1 MGVYHLLAQAFP
13 IVLWN
18 TVFLFAVIRAFSDAP
33 LAERLGGTVT
43 TLNFLGVLAGAATYA
58 LGFLVWPLDALT
70 GSPLARDH
78 MMLATWSL
86 AFWTVVL
93 VFSWRLGKSL
103 WRGADRWI
111 MLGLTALGAT
121 LVNITG
127 TLGGSV
133 AHNPSAVGD
142 VVRYLLSWQIY
153 NTHYVPDV
161 TLWLLFGAAIVLAA
175 IGVWGRRQR
184 V

>member
-18 TVFLFAVIRAFSDAP
+18 TVFLFVVIRAFSDAP
-33 LAERLGGTVT
+33 LARRLGGTVT
-43 TLNFLGVLAGAATYA
+43 MLNFLGVLAGAVTYA

-70 GSPLARDH
+70 ASPLARDH

-86 AFWTVVL
+86 AFWAVVL
-93 VFSWRLGKSL
+93 VFSWRLGESL
-103 WRGADRWI
+103 WRGANRWI
-111 MLGLTALGAT
+111 MVGLTTMGAT

-142 VVRYLLSWQIY
+142 VVRYVLSWDIY
-153 NTHYVPDV
+153 TTHYVPDV
-161 TLWLLFGAAIVLAA
+161 TLWLLAGAAVVLVA

-184 V
+184 A

>member
-1 MGVYHLLAQAFP
+1 MGVYHLLVQAFP

-18 TVFLFAVIRAFSDAP
+18 TAFLFTLVRVFSDGS
-33 LAERLGGTVT
+33 LAQRLGDAVT
-43 TLNFLGVLAGAATYA
+43 ALTFLGVLAGAVTYT
-58 LGFLVWPLDALT
+58 LGFLIWPFDALIS
-70 GSPLARDH
+70 SPLVRDH
-78 MMLATWSL
+78 IMLATWSL

-93 VFSWRLGKSL
+93 VFSWRLGTRK
-103 WRGADRWI
+103 WRGANRWI
-111 MLGLTALGAT
+111 MAGLMALGAT

-142 VVRYLLSWQIY
+142 VVRFLLSWKIY
-153 NTHYVPDV
+153 TTHYVPDV
-161 TLWLLFGAAIVLAA
+161 TLWLLAVSAVGLVV